1 MIKTRRRTFPI
12 GRSTGV
18 TLPGGMDIAE
28 EVSMAA
34 GRLIIID
41 PTGRIPEDKLLQILG
56 QHIEPHV
63 SRWEAESLGEASP
76 GGGIRAQQARA
87 EPREAVVV
95 LPPQVTP
102 GPPIYDVTCPR
113 CQGGFRWD
121 LERGYVGFCPY
132 CGLRLKFIGP
142 R

>member
-12 GRSTGV
+12 GGSRGV
-18 TLPGGMDIAE
+18 TLPGGMKIAD

-34 GRLIIID
+34 GRLILID
-41 PTGRIPEDKLLQILG
+41 PTGRIPEDKLLQVLA
-56 QHIEPHV
+56 QQIEPHV
-63 SRWEAESLGEASP
+63 SRWEAESLGEAP
-76 GGGIRAQQARA
+76 PEGGIRAQEVQVA
-87 EPREAVVV
+87 
-95 LPPQVTP
+95 LPPEVTP
-102 GPPIYDVTCPR
+102 GPPIYDVTCPQ
-113 CQGGFRWD
+113 CQGSFRWD